1 MSGGVQQQQQHLY
14 FLGLPDLKKLCC
26 VTLALPEDQELRST
40 QIKTCRELIL
50 LYSDILASPG
60 LDSLS
65 EITVVMAIS
74 FFQKGIVQMFAQRRS
89 LQLSSSQCVFPGVLQ
104 YCVSFSLI
112 TRLAPGWNKAGL
124 YLIAGKDFL
133 TESGTLNAV
142 SMELSTSEGQL
153 CISIVANTV
162 RLPPTKL
169 EDFDL
174 PPLVL
179 RRFCSDPR
187 CALDPS
193 STGSAIW
200 CHVLPSMKKGQII
213 SITRQLPRDGPF
225 RTYRDLQNH
234 WNRLYGYRL
243 PELAEEQAVYC
254 SVYFKLVGE
263 RLFTYP
269 LSCVRLQPVQ
279 RCPRVDLQGALGP
292 FLSHVRDRLQSVC
305 GFPAR
310 LTGKPRYPTASL
322 STAATVQLFKVNSGT
337 LVRRREVH
345 VSAKHR
351 KEAWMLK
358 AASGDQIN
366 LSASSSVRPVLT
378 TLPPTARPVKPYS
391 GSQPPAQTPLSRR
404 DGAQGIL
411 GNGGGL
417 WGRLTQSQSCGG
429 NGELPSLF
437 SSSSSARV
445 SFPLSDSLGYQ
456 TASSLSSSSSLFQPA
471 TSSSS
476 SSLFQPPYSLSSSYT
491 LFQPATSLS
500 SSSLFQPATSL
511 SSSSSSLF
519 QPASSL
525 SSSSSLFQ
533 PVSSPLSSSSS
544 LFPPASPLS
553 SSLFPPASPLSSS
566 FFQPATSLSSSSVL
580 RPLPPPSQTPVVP
593 ALKLVPIFRNKCPSR
608 HINIAQLRAQ
618 KQREQLS
625 ERGQERGR
633 MTLPAFM
640 MKTTT
645 TTTAS
650 PFSSSGSVLSA
661 ASLTVPRFKRRPK
674 PPASADPKI
683 NRVSSLSP
691 APNSKPRVIFT
702 PEPAIKIEQTPEP
715 IAAQTSAK
723 LIAAAAAANSGEV
736 QPSAAPRDPPTPLK
750 SPQISNK
757 DKDSSKSSSKKGVVF
772 ESKPKKSESAVRDV
786 DVEQMARSNQLPKV
800 NSGTLLAWLRIRGV
814 HVSAKH
820 RKEELMLKVMACLA
834 EA

>member
-1 MSGGVQQQQQHLY
+1 MSAGVQQQLY
-14 FLGLPDLKKLCC
+14 FLTLPDLKKLIS
-26 VTLALPEDQELRST
+26 VTLTLPEDEDLRSR
-40 QIKTCRELIL
+40 QIKTSRELIL
-50 LYSDILASPG
+50 LYSDILASPA

-65 EITVVMAIS
+65 EITVVMAIP

-104 YCVSFSLI
+104 CCVSYSLI
-112 TRLAPGWNKAGL
+112 TRLAPSWNKAGL

-133 TESGTLNAV
+133 TESGRLNAV

-162 RLPPTKL
+162 RLPPTTL

-179 RRFCSDPR
+179 RRFCSDPHFV
-187 CALDPS
+187 LDPS

-213 SITRQLPRDGPF
+213 TITRQLPRDGPF

-254 SVYFKLVGE
+254 SVYFKLVGQ

-292 FLSHVRDRLQSVC
+292 FLSHIRDRLQSVC

-322 STAATVQLFKVNSGT
+322 SMAATVQV
-337 LVRRREVH
+337 
-345 VSAKHR
+345 
-351 KEAWMLK
+351 M
-358 AASGDQIN
+358 SGDQIN
-366 LSASSSVRPVLT
+366 LSTSSSVRPVLT
-378 TLPPTARPVKPYS
+378 TLPPVPRPLKPYF
-391 GSQPPAQTPLSRR
+391 GSQPPAQTPLSQR

-411 GNGGGL
+411 GNGCGL
-417 WGRLTQSQSCGG
+417 GGRLTQSQGYGG
-429 NGELPSLF
+429 DGDRPSLV
-437 SSSSSARV
+437 SSSSSRV
-445 SFPLSDSLGYQ
+445 SFSFSDSSGYQ
-456 TASSLSSSSSLFQPA
+456 TASSLSSSSSSSLFQP
-471 TSSSS
+471 TSSLSSSSSSS
-476 SSLFQPPYSLSSSYT
+476 SSLFQPASSLSS
-491 LFQPATSLS
+491 F
-500 SSSLFQPATSL
+500 
-511 SSSSSSLF
+511 SSLF

-533 PVSSPLSSSSS
+533 PASSLSSSSS
-544 LFPPASPLS
+544 
-553 SSLFPPASPLSSS
+553 
-566 FFQPATSLSSSSVL
+566 SSSSVL
-580 RPLPPPSQTPVVP
+580 HPLPPPPTPVVP
-593 ALKLVPIFRNKCPSR
+593 ALKLVPIFRNKCPSH

-625 ERGQERGR
+625 ERGEERGR

-640 MKTTT
+640 KKTP
-645 TTTAS
+645 TTAS
-650 PFSSSGSVLSA
+650 SFSSSASVLSA
-661 ASLTVPRFKRRPK
+661 ASLTVPRFNRRPK
-674 PPASADPKI
+674 PQGSAAPQPTAARPRL
-683 NRVSSLSP
+683 NHVFSLSP
-691 APNSKPRVIFT
+691 ASNSKPGVILT
-702 PEPAIKIEQTPEP
+702 PKPAIKLKQKPKP
-715 IAAQTSAK
+715 SGAQTSVT
-723 LIAAAAAANSGEV
+723 LNSEGNAAAANSGKV
-736 QPSAAPRDPPTPLK
+736 QPSAAPLK
-750 SPQISNK
+750 SPEISNK
-757 DKDSSKSSSKKGVVF
+757 DASNSSSKEGVAF
-772 ESKPKKSESAVRDV
+772 ESKPKKSKSAVRDV
-786 DVEQMARSNQLPKV
+786 DVEQMARSNQLSKV
-800 NSGTLLAWLRIRGV
+800 NSVTLLAWLRGRGV
-814 HVSAKH
+814 PVSGKH

>member
-1 MSGGVQQQQQHLY
+1 
-14 FLGLPDLKKLCC
+14 
-26 VTLALPEDQELRST
+26 
-40 QIKTCRELIL
+40 
-50 LYSDILASPG
+50 
-60 LDSLS
+60 
-65 EITVVMAIS
+65 
-74 FFQKGIVQMFAQRRS
+74 
-89 LQLSSSQCVFPGVLQ
+89 
-104 YCVSFSLI
+104 
-112 TRLAPGWNKAGL
+112 
-124 YLIAGKDFL
+124 
-133 TESGTLNAV
+133 
-142 SMELSTSEGQL
+142 
-153 CISIVANTV
+153 
-162 RLPPTKL
+162 
-169 EDFDL
+169 
-174 PPLVL
+174 
-179 RRFCSDPR
+179 
-187 CALDPS
+187 
-193 STGSAIW
+193 
-200 CHVLPSMKKGQII
+200 MKKGQII

-254 SVYFKLVGE
+254 SVYFKL
-263 RLFTYP
+263 
-269 LSCVRLQPVQ
+269 PVQ

-411 GNGGGL
+411 
-417 WGRLTQSQSCGG
+417 
-429 NGELPSLF
+429 
-437 SSSSSARV
+437 
-445 SFPLSDSLGYQ
+445 
-456 TASSLSSSSSLFQPA
+456 
-471 TSSSS
+471 
-476 SSLFQPPYSLSSSYT
+476 
-491 LFQPATSLS
+491 
-500 SSSLFQPATSL
+500 
-511 SSSSSSLF
+511 
-519 QPASSL
+519 
-525 SSSSSLFQ
+525 
-533 PVSSPLSSSSS
+533 
-544 LFPPASPLS
+544 
-553 SSLFPPASPLSSS
+553 ASPLSSS